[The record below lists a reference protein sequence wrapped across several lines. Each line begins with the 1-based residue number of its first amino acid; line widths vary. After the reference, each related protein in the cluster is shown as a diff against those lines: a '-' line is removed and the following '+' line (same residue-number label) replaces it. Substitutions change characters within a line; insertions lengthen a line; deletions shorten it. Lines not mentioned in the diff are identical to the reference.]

1 MGLGECSHRGSRPDT
16 GTRRKGAGRSA
27 RTDAPEPEPES
38 ARTNGPERGPLEP
51 RGHRSHRARS
61 DRGARTVDRSAGRR
75 GAGRGARRADRSAGR
90 RAVDRE
96 AAAATL
102 TQPDGSLGPGRDRP
116 IALRQHLRPGGSN
129 SLVASHTRHVLFR
142 GMGRALRES
151 DGGRWPAWRAP
162 AARLVPC
169 HLARQEARLLVRLVK
184 GGSTRSEPPSF
195 VPGFLLLPTTKVSTA
210 ISATGTLASTRSS
223 SR

>member
-61 DRGARTVDRSAGRR
+61 DRGAR
-75 GAGRGARRADRSAGR
+75 RADRSAGR
-90 RAVDRE
+90 RAADRD
-96 AAAATL
+96 ATAATL

-151 DGGRWPAWRAP
+151 DGGRWRAWRAP
-162 AARLVPC
+162 AARLVAC